1 MPLLPLPLPPLG
13 DPAGGAAAADLF
25 FERKSSMKPEKTTM
39 PPTPSGP
46 KPYENA
52 LRASGSSTTMREY
65 GGPGMTCDGAD
76 QLLCISWHTY
86 SAARGRVCRGYSA
99 GGGSGT
105 LSSPHSSQMGAS

>member
-1 MPLLPLPLPPLG
+1 VPPLPLPLPPLG

-39 PPTPSGP
+39 PPALSGL

-65 GGPGMTCDGAD
+65 DGPGMMCDGTD
-76 QLLCISWHTY
+76 QLLCIN
-86 SAARGRVCRGYSA
+86 
-99 GGGSGT
+99 
-105 LSSPHSSQMGAS
+105 